1 MQRRTVAINPD
12 LDANSARRLSLQ
24 TKHMQTS
31 NMLAP
36 QNSFNGITP
45 PPGSGGVDAST
56 LMSALALNTVAEG
69 EEPPSM
75 SHQLLSERDVL
86 SIRSPVFAAGSR
98 STLQV
103 AQGGM
108 SQMVNP
114 HALAQSIGKLQMH
127 TSHDDEPVTT
137 TATAAAATTT
147 AIATTSSY
155 PTEPDICIAQVQPY
169 DSDDEMHEMLQLT
182 IDDNDEPVS
191 NVIARLHASTGS
203 PPSAKT
209 HLRHAMPPIRS
220 TLRLVGTSQQAE
232 PTHQP
237 ASVSQQAEVPPAP
250 ESPEQNKK
258 REEDERL
265 RQLEQEEERQLQ
277 QLLELQERI
286 RLRRLQQQEEAAQV
300 QQGHLD
306 RDNQQQQPEEQ
317 ETKQRE
323 EQERKQREEQER
335 TQREEQERQ
344 QREEQERTQRE
355 EQERQQREE
364 QERTQR
370 EEQER
375 TQREEQA
382 RQQREEQA
390 RQQREEQERTQ
401 REEQARQQR
410 EEQERTQRE
419 EQERTQ
425 REEQERT
432 QREEQE
438 RTQREEQ
445 ERTQREEQERKQR
458 EEQERTQR
466 EEQERKQR
474 EEQERKQREEQ
485 ERKQR
490 EEQARQQREEQE
502 RTQREEQE
510 RKQREEQERTQR
522 EEQERTQREEQA
534 RQQAIPIPQQ
544 PTHSSS
550 EVLSSSPSSLSIVET
565 EHDVISKRL
574 GNAVRAMLRSGAASN
589 IVYDDNPAL
598 CALCASLELVL
609 SNGLINSGV
618 FTQTYYWS
626 FVKNIDTYVVPTPC
640 CVSCAL

>member
-1 MQRRTVAINPD
+1 LLPLMQRRTVAINPD

-401 REEQARQQR
+401 REEQ
-410 EEQERTQRE
+410 
-419 EQERTQ
+419 
-425 REEQERT
+425 
-432 QREEQE
+432 
-438 RTQREEQ
+438 
-445 ERTQREEQERKQR
+445 
-458 EEQERTQR
+458 
-466 EEQERKQR
+466 
-474 EEQERKQREEQ
+474 
-485 ERKQR
+485 
-490 EEQARQQREEQE
+490 
-502 RTQREEQE
+502 E

-598 CALCASLELVL
+598 CALCASFELVL

>member
-323 EQERKQREEQER
+323 EQER
-335 TQREEQERQ
+335 T

-375 TQREEQA
+375 TQREEQE
-382 RQQREEQA
+382 RKQREEQA
-390 RQQREEQERTQ
+390 RQQREEQ
-401 REEQARQQR
+401 ARQ
-410 EEQERTQRE
+410 
-419 EQERTQ
+419 
-425 REEQERT
+425 
-432 QREEQE
+432 
-438 RTQREEQ
+438 
-445 ERTQREEQERKQR
+445 
-458 EEQERTQR
+458 
-466 EEQERKQR
+466 QR

-510 RKQREEQERTQR
+510 RK
-522 EEQERTQREEQA
+522 QREEQA